1 MKVKTETGKII
12 ECYDHEIVAINGEE
26 CVIFNDWLDDNH
38 MICKTEKI
46 VSKEMEG
53 WFYAIDMCEGN
64 IGVCYYSS
72 LEKHKNTS
80 FYKDGKPYLKVGNYF
95 ADFDGAYD
103 YFVKI
108 MQSELNLEFFEDTDI
123 LTYINSLDIDAKN
136 ILLQRLFFKAPITR
150 LANEMGMTRFKVEQT
165 LEKLAHGLQL
175 QILKNEK
182 GFTEET
188 PIMHLPLA
196 IGISQK
202 LRRMGIK
209 TLGQLIDTPYE
220 DLYRQR
226 NLGEKNLK
234 SIRDSINV
242 SVKYSVDRKMILKKF
257 MKDNYFSKEEIIKLL
272 NEEDKLK

>member
-1 MKVKTETGKII
+1 MKVKTETGRII

-46 VSKEMEG
+46 VSKEMDG

-72 LEKHKNTS
+72 LEKHKNEQ
-80 FYKDGKPYLKVGNYF
+80 FYKDEKPYIKVGNYF

-108 MQSELNLEFFEDTDI
+108 MQSELDLEFFEDTDI
-123 LTYINSLDIDAKN
+123 LTYINSLEDSSKR
-136 ILLQRLFFKAPITR
+136 ILLQRLFFNAPITR
-150 LANEMGMTRFKVEQT
+150 LAEEEKMTRFKVEQKI
-165 LEKLAHGLQL
+165 EELAHGLQL

-182 GFTEET
+182 GFTEDT
-188 PIMHLPLA
+188 PVNHLPLA

-209 TLGQLIDTPYE
+209 TLGQLIDMPYK

-234 SIRDSINV
+234 SIRESMNEAI
-242 SVKYSVDRKMILKKF
+242 KYSVDRKMILKKF
-257 MKDNYFSKEEIIKLL
+257 MKDNWYTKEEIIKLL

>member
-1 MKVKTETGKII
+1 MKVKTETGRII
-12 ECYDHEIVAINGEE
+12 ECYDHEIITVNGAE
-26 CVIFNDWLDDNH
+26 CVIFNDWLDEHH
-38 MICKTEKI
+38 MICRTEKI
-46 VSKEMEG
+46 VSKEIEG

-72 LEKHKNTS
+72 LEKYKNEK
-80 FYKDGKPYLKVGNYF
+80 FYKCEKPYIKVGNYF

-108 MQSELNLEFFEDTDI
+108 VQSELNLEFFEDTDI
-123 LTYINSLDIDAKN
+123 LTYINSLEDSSKR
-136 ILLQRLFFKAPITR
+136 ILLQRLFFNAPIKR
-150 LANEMGMTRFKVEQT
+150 LAEEEKMTRFKVEQT
-165 LEKLAHGLQL
+165 LEKLAHDLQL

-196 IGISQK
+196 IGVSQK

-234 SIRDSINV
+234 SIRDSMNESI
-242 SVKYSVDRKMILKKF
+242 KYSVDRKMILKKF